1 MSVIWSGITEGGAI
15 VPVQV
20 DDSGKVIATA
30 SPSGDYVKKT
40 GDTMTGPLVL
50 PGNPTQNLQA
60 ATKQYVDASS
70 GGGSGLLAYGAFN
83 SAGDPQG
90 GFNFAFCRRTSKGKY
105 SIGFDT
111 PMFYPNYIVA
121 VTPKSVDTCFRIT
134 NLVNVSFEIWTTQ
147 GSTNSTADRAMQFA
161 VLATFPENAG
171 FKADPV

>member
-70 GGGSGLLAYGAFN
+70 GGGSGLLAYGAWN
-83 SAGDPQG
+83 SSGGMQG
-90 GFNFAFCRRTSKGKY
+90 GFNYAFCRRNAKGKY
-105 SIGFDT
+105 TIGFENALFL
-111 PMFYPNYIVA
+111 PVYIVTI
-121 VTPKSVDTCFRIT
+121 TPKSVDTCFRIT
-134 NLVNVSFEIWTTQ
+134 NLTNVSFEVWTTQ
-147 GSTNSTADRAMQFA
+147 GSSNQQADRAMQFA
-161 VLATFPENAG
+161 VLATFEELSG